1 MGSIIT
7 IANHKG
13 GVGKTTIILNL
24 ASYLTK
30 YYKKILV
37 LDFDPQAN
45 TTWGLFNLSEHQKVH
60 IQDVLKYGV
69 THELETQE
77 DYDSFNEVIWSA
89 RVEMT
94 KNDGQI
100 SLIGSSLDLAAAKI
114 ELSKFEGTVYFKI
127 VEIIRYLSE
136 GYDITL
142 IDTPP
147 SLEMLTASAIYASD
161 YVLLPIQLDLMAIK
175 GATDILKNILPTAQK
190 YYNASIR
197 VLGVIA
203 NMHKDTR
210 SQRVSNEVAKKTFG
224 DYLFKT
230 ILSQSEKI
238 KSLSV
243 TRGTVDAHSPKSK
256 SGDQFQAL
264 AKEVYD
270 RIEGGKDGNKK
281 K

>member
-1 MGSIIT
+1 
-7 IANHKG
+7 
-13 GVGKTTIILNL
+13 
-24 ASYLTK
+24 
-30 YYKKILV
+30 
-37 LDFDPQAN
+37 
-45 TTWGLFNLSEHQKVH
+45 
-60 IQDVLKYGV
+60 
-69 THELETQE
+69 
-77 DYDSFNEVIWSA
+77 VIWSA

-136 GYDITL
+136 GYDLTL

-161 YVLLPIQLDLMAIK
+161 YILLPIQLDLMAIK
-175 GATDILKNILPTAQK
+175 GATDILKNILPTAHK
-190 YYNASIR
+190 YYNPSIR

-224 DYLFKT
+224 EYLFKT

-264 AKEVYD
+264 AKEVHD
-270 RIEGGKDGNKK
+270 RIERGKDGKK
-281 K
+281 KQSNP

>member
-13 GVGKTTIILNL
+13 GVGKTTLILNL
-24 ASYLTK
+24 ASYLTT

-45 TTWGLFNLSEHQKVH
+45 TTWGLFNLADHQKVR

-69 THELETQE
+69 RNEIDTPE
-77 DYDSFNEVIWSA
+77 DYDKFNEVIWSA
-89 RVEMT
+89 RVDMT

-100 SLIGSSLDLAAAKI
+100 SLIGSSLDLAATKI
-114 ELSKFEGTVYFKI
+114 ELSKFESTVYFKI
-127 VEIIRYLSE
+127 VEIIRYLSK

-147 SLEMLTASAIYASD
+147 SLEMLTASSIYASD
-161 YVLLPIQLDLMAIK
+161 YLLLPIQLDLMAIK
-175 GATDILKNILPTAQK
+175 GATDILKNILPTAHK
-190 YYNASIR
+190 YYNPGIR
-197 VLGVIA
+197 VLGVII

-256 SGDQFQAL
+256 SGDQFKAL

-270 RIEGGKDGNKK
+270 RIERGKDVKEK
-281 K
+281 